1 MIEAKKLYD
10 ELITIS
16 LGVPT
21 VIGMFIPDMK
31 LFFPMFALSS
41 FYFLIVRKALGW
53 DIYYMECE

>member
-21 VIGMFIPDMK
+21 VIGMCTYNET
-31 LFFPMFALSS
+31 LFYPMFGL
-41 FYFLIVRKALGW
+41 FGIYFLIVRKALGW